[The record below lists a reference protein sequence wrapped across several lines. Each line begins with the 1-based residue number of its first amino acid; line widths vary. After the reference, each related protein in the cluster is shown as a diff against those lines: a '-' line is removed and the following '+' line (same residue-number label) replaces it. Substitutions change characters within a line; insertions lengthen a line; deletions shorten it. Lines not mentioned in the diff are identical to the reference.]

1 MRGDTEPKLQYFLY
15 DGLDTAIDLYIE
27 RAPRATRKGGSKN
40 NKQIPNKSEQVNA
53 R

>member
-27 RAPRATRKGGSKN
+27 ELPEQLGREEAKITSKFQIN
-40 NKQIPNKSEQVNA
+40 LNK
-53 R
+53 